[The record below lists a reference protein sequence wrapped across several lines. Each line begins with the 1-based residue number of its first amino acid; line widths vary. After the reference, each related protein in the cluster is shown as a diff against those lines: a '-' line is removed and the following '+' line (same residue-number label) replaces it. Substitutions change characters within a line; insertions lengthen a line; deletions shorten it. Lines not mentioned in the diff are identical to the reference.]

1 MALQSVSRI
10 EKLRVSEEKKR
21 ERKHDDGELD
31 RLLVQRQA
39 EQLERQ
45 RGAVAHQRRT
55 QLQDLVQH
63 VDRPDLHTLVLIVR
77 QKEKLLHQI
86 AALE

>member
-10 EKLRVSEEKKR
+10 EKLRVSEEKK